1 MGKVLHAIRLVGDVI
16 DTVALG
22 GFAPIRVPLDI
33 VDEYTRMGRPELIR
47 KHKTDE
53 KGNIVFEKDKDYKEV
68 KDA

>member
-22 GFAPIRVPLDI
+22 GFGPIRVPIDI
-33 VDEYTRMGRPELIR
+33 IDDYTRIDKTKLM
-47 KHKTDE
+47 KHMTDD
-53 KGNIVFEKDKDYKEV
+53 KGNIVFEKGKDYKEV

>member
-22 GFAPIRVPLDI
+22 GFGPIRVPIDI
-33 VDEYTRMGRPELIR
+33 IDDYTRIDKTKLM
-47 KHKTDE
+47 KHMTDE
-53 KGNIVFEKDKDYKEV
+53 KGNIVFEKDKDYEV